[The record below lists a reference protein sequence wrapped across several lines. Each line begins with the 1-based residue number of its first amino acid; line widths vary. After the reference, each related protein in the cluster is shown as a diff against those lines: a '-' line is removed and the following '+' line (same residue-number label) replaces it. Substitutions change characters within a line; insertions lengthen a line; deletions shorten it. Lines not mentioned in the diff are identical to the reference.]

1 MILPHLILEVAN
13 VHGGKKKDALKII
26 KNLAILITKVSAL
39 SFNHSNMI

>member
-13 VHGGKKKDALKII
+13 VHGGKKRCFKNYKKIWH
-26 KNLAILITKVSAL
+26 ILITKVSAL